1 MVLSSLLPHMYL
13 AAPLRMVMMP
23 TTPTPP
29 LEENAQV
36 KETLV
41 GMVEAE
47 VRAGGF
53 PPDQSI
59 QVEYLAVVDHLVEKV
74 ALAHLEQAVFYMVLQ
89 DWMFYWVVQEVDW
102 AT

>member
-1 MVLSSLLPHMYL
+1 MVLSSLLPRMYL

-47 VRAGGF
+47 VQAGGF

-59 QVEYLAVVDHLVEKV
+59 QVEYLVVVDHLVEKV

-89 DWMFYWVVQEVDW
+89 D
-102 AT
+102 